1 MIYAFLS
8 QNLFCLDSNAFGC
21 ILFLS
26 GNLVRVKKITNMR
39 YGGDLRV
46 FLIMVSINH
55 EQQDDDDD
63 NNKLNRHKQMPCS
76 PAFMNNVH
84 PNVNNITLSSS
95 SSI

>member
-1 MIYAFLS
+1 M
-8 QNLFCLDSNAFGC
+8 LFCRQTRFVLIHALLGVNF
-21 ILFLS
+21 FS
-26 GNLVRVKKITNMR
+26 GNLARVKKITSMR

-76 PAFMNNVH
+76 PAFMDNVH
-84 PNVNNITLSSS
+84 SNVNNITLSSS